1 MHLRKIQTSFFDF
14 EKDIMTSRLLTKKK
28 KKDHDNKNIKN
39 MFQQKY
45 IDNTW

>member
-1 MHLRKIQTSFFDF
+1 
-14 EKDIMTSRLLTKKK
+14 MTSKLLKPKK

>member
-1 MHLRKIQTSFFDF
+1 
-14 EKDIMTSRLLTKKK
+14 MTSKLSKK

-45 IDNTW
+45 INNTW

>member
-1 MHLRKIQTSFFDF
+1 
-14 EKDIMTSRLLTKKK
+14 MTSKLLKPKKQKKK

>member
-1 MHLRKIQTSFFDF
+1 
-14 EKDIMTSRLLTKKK
+14 MTSKLLKPKKQKK

-45 IDNTW
+45 INNTW

>member
-1 MHLRKIQTSFFDF
+1 
-14 EKDIMTSRLLTKKK
+14 MTSRLLKQKQKKK
-28 KKDHDNKNIKN
+28 KKKYHDNKNIKN

>member
-1 MHLRKIQTSFFDF
+1 MKMQISFWFWKRYNDKQII
-14 EKDIMTSRLLTKKK
+14 ETKKTKKK